1 MNSPANHPNPLLRD
15 QLLPAFDEITWDH
28 IEPAL
33 TQALTAHKEGL
44 DEVLADPEPTWTSL
58 VETEEQLGDWVA
70 RVWNPVAQLQ
80 AVANSPELQTAH
92 AEAKQ
97 RLSEHF
103 TQLAQDNRRRLAY
116 QRLKTGQALEGP
128 QAKLVEDR
136 LLELKLAGVDLDA
149 ESKQGFLKLQ
159 SNLAALSTDFMAN
172 VLSATEAWT
181 LNVTRNDL
189 SGLPDT
195 VLDILRQ
202 RAKARDEENFTI
214 TLDQPA
220 YLGVM
225 GYADSPE
232 LRRRVFEAYASR
244 AGEREPDFDNT
255 AVIKGVLDQRR
266 QAAHLLGFDSHA
278 AVSFARKMA
287 PSPARALE
295 FLESLVARVKPIAQR
310 EFDELSAWAR
320 ENGAQGPLQPWDI
333 RYYSEKMRLRE
344 YDLDEEALRPYFPLP
359 RAVQGMMQVAQR
371 LFGLEFELHGDA
383 PTWHESVQTYR
394 VLGVDGELKAYFYLD
409 ATARPGKREGAW
421 MDVCRTLRRTDAGV
435 MPPVAFLNTNFAAQ
449 TADHPS
455 LLTHR
460 EVITLFHEFGH
471 GLHHMLSR
479 IETPSQS
486 GINGV
491 EWDAVELP
499 SQFMENW
506 CWQPEALALFSGHYE
521 TSEPL
526 PATEID
532 RLIRARHFQSAMGL
546 LRQLEFG
553 LFDLRLHL
561 GESGESALEIWRGV
575 RDDISVTPTADFE
588 RFPNYFAHIFAG
600 GYDAGYYSYLW
611 AQQLA
616 SDAFDAFYPHDIFS
630 GELGGRFRREILER
644 GSSRTAMESYVAFR
658 GREPQLEPLLRHY
671 GIAA

>member
-1 MNSPANHPNPLLRD
+1 MNSSDANPLLRD
-15 QLLPAFDEITWDH
+15 QLLPAFDEISWEH

-33 TQALTAHKEGL
+33 SQALAAHQQGL
-44 DEVLADPEPTWTSL
+44 DDALSDPEPTWASL
-58 VETEEQLGDWVA
+58 VETEERLGDWVA

-80 AVANSPELQTAH
+80 AAANSPELQAAH
-92 AEAKQ
+92 AEGKQ

-103 TQLAQDNRRRLAY
+103 TRLAQDDRRRLAY
-116 QRLKTGQALEGP
+116 QELAAGQVLEGP

-136 LLELKLAGVDLDA
+136 LLDLKLAGVDLDA
-149 ESKQGFLKLQ
+149 DSKQIFLTLQ
-159 SNLAALSTDFMAN
+159 SGLAALSTDFMAN
-172 VLSATEAWT
+172 VLAATEAWT
-181 LNVTRNDL
+181 LNVSQADL
-189 SGLPDT
+189 TGVPPT

-202 RAKARDEENFTI
+202 RAAARGEDNYTI

-225 GYADSPE
+225 GYADSAD

-244 AGEREPDFDNT
+244 AGETQPDHDNT
-255 AVIKGVLDQRR
+255 QVIGEILDQRK
-266 QAAHLLGFDSHA
+266 QAAKLLGFDNHA

-287 PSPARALE
+287 PGPGRALE
-295 FLESLVARVKPIAQR
+295 FLESLVARVKPIARQ
-310 EFDELSAWAR
+310 EYEALTNWAQDH
-320 ENGAQGPLQPWDI
+320 GAKGALEPWDI

-359 RAVQGMMQVAQR
+359 RAVQGMMQIAHR
-371 LFGLEFELHGDA
+371 LFGLEFELHSDA
-383 PTWHESVQTYR
+383 ATWHDSVQVYR
-394 VLGVDGELKAYFYLD
+394 VHGADGELKAYFYLD
-409 ATARPGKREGAW
+409 ATARQGKREGAW
-421 MDVCRTLRRTDAGV
+421 MDVCRTLRRTEAGV
-435 MPPVAFLNTNFAAQ
+435 MPPVAFLNTNFAAE

-471 GLHHMLSR
+471 GLHHMLSL

-506 CWQPEALALFSGHYE
+506 CWQPEALALFSGHYK
-521 TSEPL
+521 TGAPL
-526 PATEID
+526 PEADID

-561 GESGESALEIWRGV
+561 DESGSSALEVWRGV
-575 RDDISVTPTADFE
+575 RDDVSVTPTARFE

-616 SDAFDAFYPHDIFS
+616 SDAFDAFQPNDIFS

-644 GSSRTAMESYVAFR
+644 GSSRSAMESYVAFR